1 MEKNLFIKKAT
12 AFTIIILELD
22 KKQSALSQK
31 QVNDQNEVLVT
42 CYNFGMP
49 GEPSKEIE
57 IPQHEAEYLYG
68 KIKEL
73 NFAVASDPLSERTL
87 QLQIE
92 IIDLADEYNLLP
104 TGLSKNLVTEQ
115 YLHKV
120 KHQSFFVRLFHQD
133 LVECSLL
140 LPYQGSSLSL

>member
-1 MEKNLFIKKAT
+1 MEKNLFIKKAI
-12 AFTIIILELD
+12 AFIIIILFIVASFIPSISGNVTELD
-22 KKQSALSQK
+22 KKLSIKLQK
-31 QVNDQNEVLVT
+31 QVNDQEDVLVT

-73 NFAVASDPLSERTL
+73 NYAVAADPLSERTL

-92 IIDLADEYNLLP
+92 IVDLADEYDLLP
-104 TGLSKNLVTEQ
+104 TGLSKNLVKEQ
-115 YLHKV
+115 YLHTYFASNSK
-120 KHQSFFVRLFHQD
+120 
-133 LVECSLL
+133 
-140 LPYQGSSLSL
+140 